1 MQCYQTMPRGL
12 ASARGPAAQLGSGS
26 GQVRTA
32 PVGLRSAGSVLSTR
46 LSVGQLALRRSAGL
60 QQQRERVTRRSPG
73 VLVRAAADA
82 AGTSNDPL
90 ENAVAKIVGPK
101 VAATTVTLG
110 FIALWYGLNVAFNLQ
125 NKIIFGYFPF
135 PYTVS
140 TVHVVVGL
148 AYCAITYLF
157 GAKQASFDRPVTKAE
172 FLQIFGPASMH
183 AIGHVAA
190 NISFAAVAISLTHTV
205 KTLEPAFNVVLS
217 QLILGQSTPLPV
229 VATLVPIMLGVSLA
243 SAAELSFNWMGFL
256 SAMASNLTF
265 GFRAVWS
272 KKAMKDIKN
281 LSSTGVYAWTTL
293 IACLICVPCAV
304 FMEGPYLKAGVD
316 AAVAKIGAKAFYTQ
330 LLSVGLLYHL
340 YNQFAFN
347 TLARISPVAHGV
359 CNVVK
364 RVCII
369 GTSVL
374 FFGNKLTTQ
383 TQVGTVIA
391 LIGTYLYT
399 EVSKKYKAKP
409 AGDAT
414 PKAA

>member
-1 MQCYQTMPRGL
+1 MRARLHASPASSRPCLLREPL
-12 ASARGPAAQLGSGS
+12 ARPAVSHG
-26 GQVRTA
+26 
-32 PVGLRSAGSVLSTR
+32 STR
-46 LSVGQLALRRSAGL
+46 SLRRSNVAL
-60 QQQRERVTRRSPG
+60 QVK
-73 VLVRAAADA
+73 AAADA
-82 AGTSNDPL
+82 AGSVSDDPF

-101 VAATTVTLG
+101 AAATAVTIG
-110 FIALWYGLNVAFNLQ
+110 FITCWYALNVAFNLQ
-125 NKIIFGYFPF
+125 NKVIFNYFPF

-148 AYCAITYLF
+148 VYCAITYLV
-157 GAKQASFDRPVTKAE
+157 GARAASFDRPINKKE
-172 FLQIFGPASMH
+172 FTQIFGPASMH

-229 VATLVPIMLGVSLA
+229 ILTLVPIMLGVSLA
-243 SAAELSFNWMGFL
+243 SAAELTFNWMGFL

-272 KKAMKDIKN
+272 KKAMKDIKG

-293 IACLICVPCAV
+293 ISVLICVPLALI
-304 FMEGPYLKAGVD
+304 MEGPALKAGVD
-316 AAVAKIGAKAFYTQ
+316 AAVAKVGAKAFYTQ

-347 TLARISPVAHGV
+347 TLARVSPVAHGV

-364 RVCII
+364 RVVII

-374 FFGNKLTTQ
+374 FFGNTLTMQTKL
-383 TQVGTVIA
+383 GTGIA
-391 LIGTYLYT
+391 LVGTYLYT
-399 EVSKKYKAKP
+399 EVSKKYKAAPPPP
-409 AGDAT
+409 A
-414 PKAA
+414 PKVA